1 MAKNKEIVM
10 EPETE
15 EVIEEMNKNVPMPR
29 APKTKIG
36 RLVDNVTT
44 DISLSAK
51 RTGAWFRRNKSK
63 VIGAAGLLVGA
74 ALGAMAV
81 RGLNQESEK
90 AYDDPDE
97 EDEPFELDEADI
109 TELES
114 EDLDELS
121 VEVPDEM

>member
-15 EVIEEMNKNVPMPR
+15 EVVEEMNETVTMTP

-36 RLVDNVTT
+36 RLVDNVAT
-44 DISLSAK
+44 DISLGAK
-51 RTGAWFRRNKSK
+51 RTGAWLRRNKSK

-81 RGLNQESEK
+81 RKLDHESDE
-90 AYDDPDE
+90 ACDDYVED
-97 EDEPFELDEADI
+97 DEPFELDEADI
-109 TELES
+109 TELEP